1 MDDKTDVL
9 NAGQPGKVY
18 RADRAKFDEMRRVM
32 LSVLPASPPG
42 MTVAALNDAVR
53 PQLSQAL
60 FPGGATCGWWVKCVH
75 LDLEAR
81 GILTRVPTPV
91 RLWRVEPAPTPS

>member
-1 MDDKTDVL
+1 MDDKIEVL
-9 NAGQPGKVY
+9 NVGQPGKTY
-18 RADRAKFDEMRRVM
+18 RADRAKFAEMRRVM
-32 LSVLPASPPG
+32 LAVLPASPPG

-53 PQLSQAL
+53 PLLSQAL

>member
-1 MDDKTDVL
+1 MDDKIDVL
-9 NAGQPGKVY
+9 NVGQPGKVY
-18 RADRAKFDEMRRVM
+18 RADRAKLAEMRRVM
-32 LSVLPASPPG
+32 LAVLPAAPAG

-53 PQLSQAL
+53 PLLSQAL

-81 GILTRVPTPV
+81 GVLSRKAAPV
-91 RLWRVEPAPTPS
+91 RLWRVEPPPAPS